1 MMNSAKKNL
10 LNTASPALF
19 CLFVFALSSCA
30 RQADK
35 KKIEPSFSSISENL
49 FENKCALYTCHSDSY
64 FETSGNLNL
73 SGDKAYE
80 NLVNVPGK
88 LYPDILRVKPFD
100 PEASLIMQRFEG
112 KCSCGPAA
120 ERKETTPDEIAA
132 VREWIAK
139 GAKKD

>member
-1 MMNSAKKNL
+1 MNSAKKIFSNIP
-10 LNTASPALF
+10 SSALF
-19 CLFVFALSSCA
+19 CLFVFALFSCA

-35 KKIEPSFSSISENL
+35 KKIEPLFSSISENL
-49 FENKCALYTCHSDSY
+49 FENKCALFTCHSDSY

-100 PEASLIMQRFEG
+100 PGASLIVQRFEG

-120 ERKETTPDEIAA
+120 ERRDATPDEIAS

-139 GAKKD
+139 GANKD